1 MLLHRYELWIL
12 NIFDLFQPIETV
24 IALSLPGGGLC
35 RLTSFVILVVTK
47 SCVAIW

>member
-12 NIFDLFQPIETV
+12 NIFDLFQPIAVTV
-24 IALSLPGGGLC
+24 LSLPGGGLC
-35 RLTSFVILVVTK
+35 RLTSVVILVVTK